1 MKKLN
6 NKVAIITGA
15 AQGIGAAYA
24 QALAIEG
31 ASVLVADIVD
41 GKEVVSTINNMGGRA
56 IYQHVDV
63 SSEHSVNEMIER
75 ALNEFG
81 RIDILVNNAAI
92 YASLSLQ
99 PFDEISPE
107 QWDQVMSVNVKGP
120 FLCARAVIPQMR
132 KQNYGRIINIS
143 SGTPFKG
150 TPYLLHYVTS
160 KGAILAL
167 TRALAREVG
176 NSGICVNT
184 LAPGLVLSE
193 GVLENTELLS
203 KLSDAV
209 MASRAIK
216 RDQTPE
222 DLIQPLIFLA
232 SDDSAFITG
241 ETLVVDGGSVM
252 H

>member
-1 MKKLN
+1 MKQLDGKT
-6 NKVAIITGA
+6 AIITGA

-24 QALAIEG
+24 KALAAQG
-31 ASVLVADIVD
+31 ANILLADIID
-41 GKEVVSTINNMGGRA
+41 GTAVAEEIKAQGGKA
-56 IYQHVDV
+56 IFQKVDV
-63 SSEHSVNEMIER
+63 SDEASTR
-75 ALNEFG
+75 AMAQAACDAFG

-92 YASLSLQ
+92 YASLALR
-99 PFDEISPE
+99 PFEEIDPAE
-107 QWDQVMSVNVKGP
+107 WDRVMAVNVKGP
-120 FLCARAVIPQMR
+120 FLCARAVIPHMR

-150 TPYLLHYVTS
+150 TPHMLHYVTS

-176 NSGICVNT
+176 ESGICVNT

-193 GVLENTELLS
+193 GVMHNSELRD
-203 KLSDAV
+203 KLTGPV
-209 MASRAIK
+209 IASRAIK

-222 DLIQPLIFLA
+222 DLIKPLLFLA
-232 SDDSAFITG
+232 SDDSAFMTG
-241 ETLVVDGGSVM
+241 ETIVVDGGSVM